1 MKMSFLLRVPKRA
14 EAGYIEVSEAGDWEA
29 KRTQTAIFMRE
40 SAGGNHVQRAQAGP
54 WAYFAIEDF
63 IASAAGHQSLSDFC
77 QDFSP
82 PKITAAGGNFYLI
95 AIGRDA
101 GTVRVFNSLLGILPV
116 YWFEDAD
123 SYWVASRA
131 DAIVRASGGAF
142 RLNKKYLIE
151 HLLFGYGFQDAT
163 LFAGI
168 RLLPANHFIE
178 IKAGRLELLPHTRI
192 TDWYVDNPSP
202 WRAALAPLS
211 ELFIE
216 RAANYLPQEPY
227 YSSLTGGLDGRTLL
241 AIGLGLGRQ
250 VTTYSYG
257 LPTDKDVSIP
267 QKIAQDLG
275 IPYRPFLLDE
285 RFARDHFLDHA
296 RRGNALAE
304 GHLRFSRA
312 AYHFLSEQLKGQT
325 RHLVSGNFG
334 SELMRTMRGAGNVIS
349 PAALTLFEAKSE
361 AEIAAKLAAHP
372 RLRFLRLDALRPQLE
387 ELIEECILYRKSLDR
402 GLTLNQQFYVYMLE
416 EVFRK
421 YFGAEIVLEQHYLAS
436 RTPFLDAAFMQAL
449 FKTELAGCNAAYR
462 EDSPLERYKG
472 QILYPHII
480 KRTFPALLQ
489 PQLDRGYAPGD
500 FLSLAGKL
508 RIAYGYLR
516 KRMAQRGRDLSVPD
530 YGEGLFADN
539 RQALAQIKSDYQ
551 FMDQPA
557 FTDFMNTS
565 KWKAEFVH
573 FNLYISLL
581 DYLERV
587 FQDLSNVELD

>member
-1 MKMSFLLRVPKRA
+1 MTFLLRVPKHA
-14 EAGYIEVSEAGDWEA
+14 EGGYIEVSEASDWQAGRPKTTIFIRESEGGNQIQ
-29 KRTQTAIFMRE
+29 RTQ
-40 SAGGNHVQRAQAGP
+40 AGA
-54 WAYFAIEDF
+54 WSYFAIGDF
-63 IASAAGHQSLSDFC
+63 IAPAAGYHSLPDFC

-82 PKITAAGGNFYLI
+82 QKIASASGNFYLI
-95 AIGRDA
+95 AISQDE

-116 YWFEDAD
+116 YWFEDSD
-123 SYWVASRA
+123 CHWVASRA
-131 DAIVRASGGAF
+131 DAIVRASGGTF
-142 RLNKKYLIE
+142 QLNKKYLIE
-151 HLLFGYGFQDAT
+151 HLLFGYGFQEAT

-178 IKAGRLELLPHTRI
+178 IKAGQLERLPHTRI

-202 WRAALAPLS
+202 WKAALAPLS

-216 RAANYLPQEPY
+216 RAADYLPQEPY
-227 YSSLTGGLDGRTLL
+227 YSSFTGGLDGRTLL

-250 VTTYSYG
+250 ITTYSYG
-257 LPTDKDVSIP
+257 LATDKDVCIP
-267 QKIAQDLG
+267 QQIAKDLG
-275 IPYRPFLLDE
+275 IPYQPFLLDE
-285 RFARDHFLDHA
+285 WFAKEHFLDHA

-312 AYHFLSEQLKGQT
+312 AYHFLSERLKGQT

-372 RLRFLRLDALRPQLE
+372 RLRFLRLDELRPELE
-387 ELIEECILYRKSLDR
+387 ELIEECILYRKNLDR
-402 GLTLNQQFYVYMLE
+402 GLRLNQQFYVYMLE

-421 YFGAEIVLEQHYLAS
+421 YFGAEIVMEQYYFAS

-449 FKTELAGCNAAYR
+449 FKTELAGCNATYR
-462 EDSPLERYKG
+462 EDSPFGRYKG
-472 QILYPHII
+472 QVLYPHII
-480 KRTFPALLQ
+480 KKTFPALLK

-500 FLSLAGKL
+500 FLSLAGKA
-508 RIAYGYLR
+508 RIAYGYIL
-516 KRMAQRGRDLSVPD
+516 KRMAQRGRDLTVPD
-530 YGEGLFADN
+530 YGERLFAEN
-539 RQALAQIKSDYQ
+539 RQALAKIKSGYQ

-557 FTDFMNTS
+557 FADFMSTS

-587 FQDLSNVELD
+587 FKNLSNVELD

>member
-1 MKMSFLLRVPKRA
+1 MSFLIRVPKRA
-14 EAGYIEVSEAGDWEA
+14 EGGYLEVPEVGNWQAGRA
-29 KRTQTAIFMRE
+29 QTAIYIRE
-40 SAGGNHVQRAQAGP
+40 SEGGNQVQRTQAGA
-54 WAYFAIEDF
+54 WSYFAIGDF
-63 IASAAGHQSLSDFC
+63 IATAAGYPSLLDFC

-82 PKITAAGGNFYLI
+82 PKITTAGGNFYLI
-95 AIGRDA
+95 AIGQDG

-116 YWFEDAD
+116 YWFEDSDA
-123 SYWVASRA
+123 YWIASRA
-131 DAIVRASGGAF
+131 DAIVRASGADF
-142 RLNKKYLIE
+142 RLDKKYLIE

-178 IKAGRLELLPHTRI
+178 IKAGQLERRPHTRI
-192 TDWYVDNPSP
+192 TDWYVDDPSP
-202 WRAALAPLS
+202 WKAALEPLS

-216 RAANYLPQEPY
+216 RAAEYLPQEPY

-250 VTTYSYG
+250 ITTYSYG
-257 LPTDKDVSIP
+257 LPTDKDVYIP
-267 QKIAQDLG
+267 QQIAQDLG
-275 IPYRPFLLDE
+275 IPYQPFLLDE
-285 RFARDHFLDHA
+285 RFAKEHFLDHA

-304 GHLRFSRA
+304 GHLRFSRS
-312 AYHFLSEQLKGQT
+312 AYHFLSERLKAQT

-349 PAALTLFEAKSE
+349 PAALTLFEAKTE

-372 RLRFLRLDALRPQLE
+372 RLRFLRLDELRPELE
-387 ELIEECILYRKSLDR
+387 ELIEECILYRKNLDR
-402 GLTLNQQFYVYMLE
+402 GLSLNQQFYVYMLE

-421 YFGAEIVLEQHYLAS
+421 YFGAEIVLEQHYFAS
-436 RTPFLDAAFMQAL
+436 RTPFLDAAFIQAL

-462 EDSPLERYKG
+462 EDSPFGRYKG
-472 QILYPHII
+472 QVLYPHII
-480 KRTFPALLQ
+480 KKTFPALLKHK
-489 PQLDRGYAPGD
+489 LDREYAPID
-500 FLSLAGKL
+500 FLSLIGKA

-516 KRMAQRGRDLSVPD
+516 KRFAQRGRDLSVPD
-530 YGEGLFADN
+530 YGERLFADN
-539 RQALAQIKSDYQ
+539 RQALAQIKSDYP

-557 FTDFMNTS
+557 FADFMNSS

-587 FQDLSNVELD
+587 FQSLSNVKLD